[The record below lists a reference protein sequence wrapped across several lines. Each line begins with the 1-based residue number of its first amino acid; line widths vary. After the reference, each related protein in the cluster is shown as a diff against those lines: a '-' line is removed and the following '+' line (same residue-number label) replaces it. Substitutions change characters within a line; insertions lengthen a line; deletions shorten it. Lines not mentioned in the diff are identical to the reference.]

1 MNLSL
6 VLEALRLHAPVS
18 RARLAQL
25 TGLNKSTV
33 SSLVEEL
40 IEAGLIT
47 EVGTRHS
54 GSAGRPAIMLQPNPR
69 AGGIIGSEIGVDF
82 LSVIITDFSRQIVWR
97 HFERLGRDRRVEP
110 VLQRFIEI
118 VRSGIAETRSQVE
131 RIFGLAVGVPGLVDI
146 ASGTLLFA
154 PNLRWSDV
162 PLRRMLEAEFPF
174 PVFVHN
180 EANLAAVGE
189 SYFGAARDAGSV
201 VLVSAGVGLGG
212 GIVLGG
218 QLVTG
223 AGGFAG
229 EIGHMTIEPDGPLCN
244 CGNRGCWE
252 TLVSQEALFRR
263 VRDAIDGGRP
273 SLLHE
278 LTSGDLS
285 LLTVPLVV
293 EAAKR
298 GDEVALQ
305 ALEETARFLGIGI
318 ANLVNALNPEVVVFG
333 GVLSLASDFLL
344 PVVWR
349 VITERALRWT
359 SQSVRLVVAAHGFDA
374 CAIGGI
380 AWIYQSLLRQ
390 PAVLARPV
398 EGERARPSGP
408 PGHWRAGTVAAHR
421 WPRGKEVTTRRTE
434 H

>member
-6 VLEALRLHAPVS
+6 VLETLRLHAPVS

-47 EVGTRHS
+47 EVGTCHS

-69 AGGIIGSEIGVDF
+69 AGGIIGSEIGVDY

-110 VLQRFIEI
+110 VLQRFIDI
-118 VRSGIAETRSQVE
+118 VRSGIAETRTQVE

-162 PLRRMLEAEFPF
+162 PLRRMLEAEFTF

-229 EIGHMTIEPDGPLCN
+229 EIGHMTLVPDGPLCN

-263 VRDAIDGGRP
+263 VRDAIEGGRP

-293 EAAKR
+293 EAARR

-349 VITERALRWT
+349 EITERALRWT

-380 AWIYQSLLRQ
+380 AWIYQNLLHQ
-390 PAVLARPV
+390 PATLARL
-398 EGERARPSGP
+398 SGTT
-408 PGHWRAGTVAAHR
+408 GHWRAGTVAAHR
-421 WPRGKEVTTRRTE
+421 
-434 H
+434 